1 RKPTPRSRREPATH
15 SCSGPGGL
23 GSSGG
28 SRRGPGQASADVV
41 LQRPPSLSVPAPPRQ
56 TQGRRSPR
64 AATPRGGGKGPASP
78 RAPRRGGGTDRR
90 SCLVAA
96 QAALAAAAR
105 MPEPGRPS
113 TAGLRA
119 ELEELRR
126 GLEALRREVATLQA
140 AGAEPAPWPDR
151 LEVAHAFRGPV
162 EGGGARACGAPCAC
176 STSAGRGAPRAGSCW
191 ATSRGSRRRRS
202 DSCGPCERPARGGG
216 EVPEEVTAR
225 VLDAGEMYPC
235 SSSLWDAA
243 VFVGHPCLGAG
254 VSVMLTFVFVLNFAV
269 QVTFCRIVGSY
280 MLGDGL
286 DDSYLDSLLGFRLG
300 IAHQASFADMVGHRS
315 LARMVCDMD
324 PTLHTAAA
332 QTSFLF
338 SYEGFLGGDGY
349 GGPVLMTL
357 AQLLWI
363 ALIMSELRSVFDQ
376 WWALLSMSRGPHT
389 LVLMSGLRVGDD
401 GGPPSRSDLKYLE
414 RRSVTVRLVRLSTA
428 RLSGVFFGVILPRL
442 FVAGLLAI
450 IGVRFLGKTNR
461 MEDLVLNAVALS
473 FIMDI
478 DEDFFKTL
486 LPRRVQT
493 LVANLEP
500 LPLNEARVARRFPS
514 LGPALT
520 VIVILGGLAATGLL
534 VLVPFYSKLHQAKDI
549 LCSGDIDFIFS
560 SNAASGVVHVTRS
573 VNRTGITETERMI
586 LEVARP
592 TLLSDGY
599 WSVAPELVALS
610 HSEQAR
616 VAVEPN
622 ASSLD
627 DVGFHEHSFQKV
639 ALIGESTVAEAADTL
654 PCKDFATG
662 QTFWAMQASLRQ
674 LTGDSTVGTCADASK
689 LDLCGKPESTQLR
702 ALCPFQCGC
711 MIALSSTGLF
721 GTPAFGCPT
730 SCVQYRAVYDEIV
743 QGYPCE
749 DTGEGNFSAVTDYMP
764 NTYEVSL
771 TIGTRYG
778 LYRYSDFRS
787 YYLAYVRG
795 LQEYI
800 LRSAIVLQG
809 VQRNIESLVILMSVP
824 QVWEGSAVV
833 PFSALEMYSHVIGGG
848 FFEELAA
855 GNWTLLPGIPHPRG
869 LRGCDYLASYEV
881 SLVLNVALCEE
892 GVTSS
897 IRPWCPR
904 ACQCQSGMPGCPA
917 ACEQAFAITDAG

>member
-1 RKPTPRSRREPATH
+1 LERGLSARAR
-15 SCSGPGGL
+15 PGQR
-23 GSSGG
+23 
-28 SRRGPGQASADVV
+28 RRGPAAPT
-41 LQRPPSLSVPAPPRQ
+41 LSLRA
-56 TQGRRSPR
+56 RS
-64 AATPRGGGKGPASP
+64 ASP
-78 RAPRRGGGTDRR
+78 DAGAAEPPGGDAARRRQGAGQPESSPPRRGDNRR

-162 EGGGARACGAPCAC
+162 PEAAEL
-176 STSAGRGAPRAGSCW
+176 
-191 ATSRGSRRRRS
+191 
-202 DSCGPCERPARGGG
+202 GPAERPAPAAPPQGAAPLARAAAGPPPAVPAAAAPTLVGRASALRGEE